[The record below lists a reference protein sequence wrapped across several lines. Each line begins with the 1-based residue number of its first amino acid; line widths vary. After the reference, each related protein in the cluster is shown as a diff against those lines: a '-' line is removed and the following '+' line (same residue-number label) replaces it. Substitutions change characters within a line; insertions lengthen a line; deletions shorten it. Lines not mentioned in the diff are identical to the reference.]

1 MNTVELNFA
10 VNEYTDC
17 YVASAQ
23 TEPGMGQ
30 DYTLY
35 GMDGSRI
42 PENVGTHEIMI
53 YGIGDFAGKRSAEYK
68 ISPKGTSVRSVKKA
82 KKVRKAVTV
91 KWKMQKDKM
100 SKSRI
105 TGYKIQLAT
114 NSKFTKNKK
123 TVTVKGYKNTA
134 RTIKKLKGGKKY
146 YVRIRTYKTINKKD
160 YNSPWSSFRTVRTS
174 K

>member
-1 MNTVELNFA
+1 MRLIAGKKVVSLISIGGIHYVCKKKDDADHSRDGFDACLMNTVELNLA
-10 VNEYTDC
+10 VNGYTDC

-42 PENVGTHEIMI
+42 
-53 YGIGDFAGKRSAEYK
+53 
-68 ISPKGTSVRSVKKA
+68 
-82 KKVRKAVTV
+82 
-91 KWKMQKDKM
+91 
-100 SKSRI
+100 
-105 TGYKIQLAT
+105 
-114 NSKFTKNKK
+114 
-123 TVTVKGYKNTA
+123 
-134 RTIKKLKGGKKY
+134 
-146 YVRIRTYKTINKKD
+146 RTYKTINKKD